1 MLHALAL
8 QLYGP
13 HHKLLLHHTLHLHSQ
28 MTQAT
33 GLLCVTA
40 VVF

>member
-8 QLYGP
+8 QLYCP